1 MTGYEHDDLLNQ
13 LASLNE
19 DVPPMPEGFHE
30 GWVRRLE
37 EEAMESKTKK
47 LNRKTLTRVLSA
59 AAALVFVIGGTMIAQ
74 RTGEQGKNE
83 TSTAQLRLA
92 RSNDFDAGAGAVIF
106 GAAYDDMVETEEAE
120 YGFTAGTTSVAE
132 VPAERMLIRMASLTI
147 GTQRYDESLT
157 ALLRLS
163 GEMGGWTA
171 SSSENVDYYGLRTC
185 YLTLRIPAEQLGT
198 FLSGS
203 GELGR
208 VTHRSES
215 AEDVTES
222 YHDTQAR
229 LDTQLALMDRLQAL
243 MTDAA
248 SLSELLELQAQIA
261 DTQYQIDRL
270 QTSLNGTERRV
281 NFATVDITLR
291 EESAAADITDGEKS
305 LGERLVSAVKSGGK
319 AFLSLMENA
328 VVFLAAALPFIAIVA
343 AIWVACVVFRRIRRK
358 ANHGNPAARD

>member
-1 MTGYEHDDLLNQ
+1 MTGYEHDDLLKQ
-13 LASLNE
+13 LDSLNQ

-37 EEAMESKTKK
+37 EEAMENKTKK
-47 LNRKTLTRVLSA
+47 LSRKTLVRVLSA

-74 RTGEQGKNE
+74 RTGGQEKNA
-83 TSTAQLRLA
+83 TSAAQPQMA
-92 RSNDFDAGAGAVIF
+92 RSNDFDTGAGAVIF
-106 GAAYDDMVETEEAE
+106 GVAYDDVVEAEEAG
-120 YGFTAGTTSVAE
+120 YDFTAGTTSMAA
-132 VPAERMLIRMASLTI
+132 VPTERMLVRTASLTI

-157 ALLRLS
+157 AMLRLCE
-163 GEMGGWTA
+163 EMGGWTS
-171 SSSENVDYYGLRTC
+171 SSSENENINGLRTC
-185 YLTLRIPAEQLGT
+185 YLTLRIPAEQLSA

-215 AEDVTES
+215 ADDVTES
-222 YHDTQAR
+222 YYDTRAR
-229 LDTQLALMDRLQAL
+229 LETQQALMARLQAL
-243 MTDAA
+243 VTDAA
-248 SLSELLELQAQIA
+248 SLSDLLELEAQIA

-291 EESAAADITDGEKS
+291 EENASADITDGDKS
-305 LGERLVSAVKSGGK
+305 LGERLLSAVQSGGK

-328 VVFLAAALPFIAIVA
+328 VVFLAAALPFMAIVA
-343 AIWVACVVFRRIRRK
+343 VVWAVCVVIRRIRRK
-358 ANHGNPAARD
+358 SK